1 MGFLWGTQ
9 DSLDIMLAENDDE
22 YVVRKSLGLLSC

>member
-9 DSLDIMLAENDDE
+9 DSLDIMLVENDDE
-22 YVVRKSLGLLSC
+22 YVVRKSLGLSC